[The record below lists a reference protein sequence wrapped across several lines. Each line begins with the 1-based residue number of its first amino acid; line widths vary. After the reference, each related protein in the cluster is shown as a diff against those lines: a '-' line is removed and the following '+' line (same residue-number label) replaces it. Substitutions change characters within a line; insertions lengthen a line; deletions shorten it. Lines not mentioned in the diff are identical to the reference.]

1 MSDYLP
7 PPPAPEPRPEPS
19 NTEPAPPHPE
29 PGVGLVPE
37 PVPPA
42 PGAAP
47 SHPLATATRVVYLVA
62 AVVVTVCLVFITFQ
76 QRHQTQLLRRQGC
89 LQQASY
95 IRELEPSTES
105 SQQLLAQ
112 ARVEV
117 RACVG
122 MK

>member
-1 MSDYLP
+1 
-7 PPPAPEPRPEPS
+7 
-19 NTEPAPPHPE
+19 
-29 PGVGLVPE
+29 LVPE

-122 MK
+122 MKP